1 MRLKYIQSLLAVLF
15 LLLSAP
21 VTGQPLH
28 AEKLE
33 KRIQLAIA
41 KAYPASV
48 RIWGFDTVSNTRTS
62 AQFTGV
68 VVSSD
73 GHILTAAHVNVPGNT
88 YKIMFPDGKWGIAA
102 GLGEI
107 ELEETPTMPDVAMMK
122 IVGKGTW
129 PFAEMGW
136 SSAIVKNEPCISI
149 AYPESLDQPLPMIRF
164 GTIAEVN
171 NQYGFIRSTCLME
184 PGDSGGPL
192 FDYLGRVIGLHSAI
206 DVSENDNFEIP
217 VDLYRKYW
225 KMLNLAKTY
234 KSFPSIEDSVGVDPL
249 AGKIDVIPQLSN
261 SWGNR
266 KQLAKLTSSCLTI
279 SSILKNKT
287 QTVRGTLIDMDG
299 IITTKGSVHGNII
312 ISKSSL
318 VGDQPAIIYDGKT
331 IAATVIA
338 RDKEND
344 LVLLKTGTA
353 LRGGVKLK
361 QMFTD
366 TLGFEQLGKFLYAPL
381 GGDSCRISILG
392 SKGFT
397 LPNLTSIGYLG
408 AQLAYFGPL
417 LVTTV
422 QANTP
427 ASAAKLEKGDELLSI
442 NGVALA
448 RRADYI
454 TESKK
459 YWPNDK
465 IVIQIKRND
474 STYTKT
480 VILDIKPQVVV
491 NHPAGL
497 FAGGKSDLR
506 DGFTQVFAHDARL
519 RPAENG
525 GPVFDLHGNFYGIN
539 IARYS
544 RVSTVVIPASVL
556 LNFIRAN
563 YF

>member
-1 MRLKYIQSLLAVLF
+1 MILKYTQSLLAVLF
-15 LLLSAP
+15 LLMSPP
-21 VTGQPLH
+21 VMGQPFH

-33 KRIQLAIA
+33 RHIQLAIA
-41 KAYPASV
+41 KGYSASV
-48 RIWGFDTVSNTRTS
+48 RIWGFDTVRNTRTS

-88 YKIMFPDGKWGIAA
+88 YKVMFPDGRSGIAA

-107 ELEETPTMPDVAMMK
+107 ELEDTPAMPDVAMMK
-122 IVGKGTW
+122 IAGNGVW

-149 AYPESLDQPLPMIRF
+149 AYPESLDQALPMIRF
-164 GTIAEVN
+164 GHIAEVK

-206 DVSENDNFEIP
+206 DVAENDNFEIP

-225 KMLNLAKTY
+225 KMLNMAKTY
-234 KSFPSIEDSVGVDPL
+234 KSFPLIADSIGVDPL
-249 AGKIDVIPQLSN
+249 AGKIIAIPRVNN
-261 SWGNR
+261 SWANS
-266 KQLAKLTSSCLTI
+266 KLVDKLTASCLTVR
-279 SSILKNKT
+279 SRWKEKA
-287 QTVRGTLIDMDG
+287 QQVRGTLIDMEG
-299 IITTKGSVHGNII
+299 IMPNKGFVKGSIV

-318 VGDQPAIIYDGKT
+318 VGENPQVIYQGKPVD
-331 IAATVIA
+331 ATVIA

-344 LVLLKTGTA
+344 LVLLTTGIVM
-353 LRGGVKLK
+353 RGAVKLK

-366 TLGFEQLGKFLYAPL
+366 TVGFDQLGRFLYSPL
-381 GGDSCRISILG
+381 GGDSCRLSILG
-392 SKGFT
+392 SKRFI
-397 LPNLTSIGYLG
+397 LPKLTSIGYLG
-408 AQLAYFGPL
+408 AQIAYFGPL
-417 LVTTV
+417 LFTSV
-422 QANTP
+422 QPHTP
-427 ASAAKLEKGDELLSI
+427 ASAVKLEKGDELLSI
-442 NGVALA
+442 NGVTIA

-454 TESKK
+454 MESKK

-465 IVIQIKRND
+465 VVIQVKRKD
-474 STYTKT
+474 STYSKE
-480 VILDIKPQVVV
+480 VVLEIKPQLLG
-491 NHPAGL
+491 NHPAEL
-497 FAGGKSDLR
+497 FAGGKSELR
-506 DGFTQVFAHDARL
+506 DGFKQVFAHDAKI

-544 RVSTVVIPASVL
+544 RVSTVVVPASVL
-556 LNFIRAN
+556 LNFIRAT